1 MLSFELSVIDVV
13 LIVAV
18 IILLS
23 FHLTR
28 TPDRSNVKPKLSVER
43 EKSLEK
49 GKMKNLVSKTSKKKS
64 SLADEESPVKCS
76 HHFGYLSSIPKGEDS
91 IPEECYSCSKMMR
104 CLFSKEKEDSQ
115 VSS

>member
-28 TPDRSNVKPKLSVER
+28 TPDKSNVKPKLSVEK

-49 GKMKNLVSKTSKKKS
+49 GKIKDLVSKTSKKKS
-64 SLADEESPVKCS
+64 SLAEQKSPVKCPY
-76 HHFGYLSSIPKGEDS
+76 HFGYLSSIPKGENS
-91 IPEECYSCSKMMR
+91 IPEECYSCSWMMR
-104 CLFSKEKEDSQ
+104 CLFSKEKQDGK

>member
-23 FHLTR
+23 FHLAR
-28 TPDRSNVKPKLSVER
+28 APNKSDVKPKLNMER
-43 EKSLEK
+43 EKSFKK

-64 SLADEESPVKCS
+64 SSAEEKSPVKCS
-76 HHFGYLSSIPKGEDS
+76 YHFGYLSSIPTGEDS
-91 IPEECYSCSKMMR
+91 IPEECYSCSWMMR
-104 CLFSKEKEDSQ
+104 CLFSREKESVE

>member
-13 LIVAV
+13 LIIAV

-28 TPDRSNVKPKLSVER
+28 TPKKPNVKPKLSVER

-49 GKMKNLVSKTSKKKS
+49 GKMKNLVSKTSRKKS
-64 SLADEESPVKCS
+64 SLAEEESPVKCS
-76 HHFGYLSSIPKGEDS
+76 HHFGYLSSIPRGENS

-104 CLFSKEKEDSQ
+104 CSFSREKQ
-115 VSS
+115 NGKVSS

>member
-13 LIVAV
+13 LIIAV

-28 TPDRSNVKPKLSVER
+28 TPDKSNVKPKLGVER

-64 SLADEESPVKCS
+64 SLAEEESPVKCS
-76 HHFGYLSSIPKGEDS
+76 YHFGYLSSIPRGEDS
-91 IPEECYSCSKMMR
+91 IPEECYSCSWMMR
-104 CLFSKEKEDSQ
+104 CSFSREKQIGE